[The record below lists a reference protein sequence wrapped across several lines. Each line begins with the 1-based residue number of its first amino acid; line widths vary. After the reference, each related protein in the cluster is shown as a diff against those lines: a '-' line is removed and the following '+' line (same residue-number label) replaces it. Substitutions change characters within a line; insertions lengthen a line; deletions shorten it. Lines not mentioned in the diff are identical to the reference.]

1 MRLAHL
7 WLVGVLVVLAGCSA
21 RPPVSWPANAPAQN
35 PAIAQEAITLRVW
48 LAAEYVDQAPIR
60 DLVADF
66 KQAYPNIDIELTGYV
81 WEELAAKVR
90 LAIAQGNPPDV
101 GHQHAFAMAAQGM
114 AEPVDDLWDAWG
126 AVEEFMPGA
135 LSDVTWKGQK
145 YGVPLD
151 INALFTIYNRAAFA
165 EAGLQA
171 PQKGYTFAQLQS
183 DLRKLTPPDQSRY
196 GIALSASGW
205 DMYGLIRAN
214 GGELLHE
221 NQDGV
226 RVSLNAPRVVETVRF
241 FADLGSEQLGTLPP
255 PQARQSDHPAVLFSQ
270 RKVAMFFSGP
280 WDLVR
285 LKNEAPPE
293 VFAEIGTA
301 PLPVATAGAPEASVQ
316 GGGSLFI
323 PKGAAHR
330 EAAFEFMKWAFSDRY
345 ALRMTKE
352 MGRYPVRSAVYQDP
366 FFQNE
371 PLLLPFL
378 DQLKTARPYRLEA
391 YAIASDIWSDAIHD
405 ALTPGANV
413 ESILASAQQRAQE
426 VLGIA
431 P

>member
-7 WLVGVLVVLAGCSA
+7 WLISVLLVLAGCSPQA
-21 RPPVSWPANAPAQN
+21 PTSWPTNAPRQN

-48 LAAEYVDQAPIR
+48 LAADYVDQAPIR
-60 DLVADF
+60 DLVTDF

-81 WEELAAKVR
+81 WEELAAKMR

-114 AEPVDDLWDAWG
+114 AEPVDDLWEAWG

-165 EAGLQA
+165 EAGLQP
-171 PQKGYTFAQLQS
+171 PQKGYTFAQLES

-214 GGELLHE
+214 GGELLDE

-241 FADLGSEQLGTLPP
+241 FADLGSE
-255 PQARQSDHPAVLFSQ
+255 LFSQ

-316 GGGSLFI
+316 GGGSLFV

-330 EAAFEFMKWAFSDRY
+330 EAAFEFMKWAVSDRY

-413 ESILASAQQRAQE
+413 EAILESAQQGAQE